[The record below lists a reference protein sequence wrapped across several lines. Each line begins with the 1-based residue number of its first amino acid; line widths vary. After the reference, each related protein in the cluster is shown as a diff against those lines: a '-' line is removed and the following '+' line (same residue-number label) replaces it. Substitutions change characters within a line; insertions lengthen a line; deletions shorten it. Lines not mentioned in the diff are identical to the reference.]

1 MIELGV
7 PYSDPLAD
15 GPVIQAAATRA
26 LENGATLDKVIAMAK
41 KAIDNGKG
49 VKAPI
54 VMFTY
59 FNPIYQRGV
68 ETFVRQ
74 IADAGAKGL
83 LIPDV
88 PLEETYET
96 SKICAKYGIDLVLL
110 STPTTP
116 TERARQ
122 IAQNT
127 KGFLSLIHI

>member
-1 MIELGV
+1 M
-7 PYSDPLAD
+7 
-15 GPVIQAAATRA
+15 
-26 LENGATLDKVIAMAK
+26 
-41 KAIDNGKG
+41 
-49 VKAPI
+49 
-54 VMFTY
+54 
-59 FNPIYQRGV
+59 
-68 ETFVRQ
+68 RQ

-122 IAQNT
+122 IAP
-127 KGFLSLIHI
+127 KHERLRLFGFGHRRDRHANQRRLESGRVSRRFTNSHG